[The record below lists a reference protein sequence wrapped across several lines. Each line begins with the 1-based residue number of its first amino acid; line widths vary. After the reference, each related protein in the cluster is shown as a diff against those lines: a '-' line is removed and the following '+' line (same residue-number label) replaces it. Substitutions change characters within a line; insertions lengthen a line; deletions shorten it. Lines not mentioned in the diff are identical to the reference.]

1 MKYWRYIFIVNFFW
15 VNFIFA
21 NEEPKSIDDNP
32 DYIHLL
38 KVGDWI
44 FRKGVQIDS
53 LVVNE
58 LGGGGFSHIGIIVS
72 IEPEVK
78 VIHATTDDDINHPN
92 QVIVSTL
99 AEFITPKL
107 AEKYAIARPNF
118 LSPQQ
123 QQLIVDHIQSQLGAP
138 FILSSREKKHL
149 YCTTLLAD
157 TIIKYQPDFRLQ
169 WNYVNFPLFNGDYL
183 FPSAFAN
190 HNDITWI
197 YKYPKEY

>member
-1 MKYWRYIFIVNFFW
+1 MKYCRYIFILNIFW
-15 VNFIFA
+15 LNLIFA
-21 NEEPKSIDDNP
+21 DEIPRLMKDKPE
-32 DYIHLL
+32 YIHLL

-58 LGGGGFSHIGIIVS
+58 LGGGDFSHIGIIVS
-72 IEPEVK
+72 VEPEVK
-78 VIHATTDDDINHPN
+78 IVHATTDDDIYHPN

-118 LSPQQ
+118 LSSQQ
-123 QQLIVDHIQSQLGAP
+123 QQQIVEHIQSQLGTP
-138 FILSSREKKHL
+138 FVLASRENKHL
-149 YCTTLLAD
+149 YCTTLIAD
-157 TIIKYQPDFRLQ
+157 TIIKYQPDFQ
-169 WNYVNFPLFNGDYL
+169 VKWSNVNFPLFSGDYL

-190 HNDITWI
+190 HNDIIWI
-197 YKYPKEY
+197 YKYPEEH